1 MVRNEFDSMMEARWE
16 MDAYAWEWDDWDF
29 SDRLDRESDMMANRA
44 EEAEDRWCDDCDEA
58 EFDNTVAEAREELFD
73 YYANL

>member
-16 MDAYAWEWDDWDF
+16 RESENARENLAFYIIDV
-29 SDRLDRESDMMANRA
+29 RDREADMMANRA
-44 EEAEDRWCDDCDEA
+44 EEEADD
-58 EFDNTVAEAREELFD
+58 EAREELFD